1 MHFISANI
9 IRFVDDHQPGWVECE
24 FYDADG
30 HRHIL
35 TDKVP
40 IFTDKMLD
48 ADSNYPAPGE
58 IPCEVLNRF
67 QDATGRSLACVSTDK
82 PCSLES
88 TEGLS
93 EFTIPASLLT
103 STSD

>member
-1 MHFISANI
+1 MRFISANI
-9 IRFVDDHQPGWVECE
+9 IRFVDDHNPGLVEYE

-48 ADSNYPAPGE
+48 ADSNYPIPGQ
-58 IPCEVLNRF
+58 IPCQVLKRF
-67 QDATGRSLACVSTDK
+67 QDEADRHLACVRTI
-82 PCSLES
+82 ES
-88 TEGLS
+88 T
-93 EFTIPASLLT
+93 
-103 STSD
+103 